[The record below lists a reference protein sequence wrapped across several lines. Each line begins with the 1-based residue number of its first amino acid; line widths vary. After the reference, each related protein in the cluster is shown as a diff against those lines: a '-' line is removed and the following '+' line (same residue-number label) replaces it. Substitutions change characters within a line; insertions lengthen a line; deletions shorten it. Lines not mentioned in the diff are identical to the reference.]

1 MHRVV
6 PLKFVVATLM
16 FGLTLFFVGQA
27 RASSRL
33 VILETRA
40 HPVPKGLIEALRIQ
54 LAGSA
59 EVSEVT
65 LPSAAVRLG
74 EAERERR
81 EGTWLLWVEESGGE
95 PVVRVLGGSSD
106 SEPVTLSPALS
117 DSPEL
122 ERIVALK
129 VGLLLERPSPRPEP
143 ETRRTI
149 LGAFAELRLSASN
162 GGAPRL
168 WLPSVGFAAGPRW
181 ARSNWLFEAHG
192 SFALR
197 AELDARSR
205 VGQTDVSATYL
216 GAGARVLRRW
226 SRLAAGPFVEV
237 GLETLR
243 ARGIAKDKRRGAAEL
258 TAPTTTLGLQI
269 RFRAHENLELCAS
282 GSGELWLTRERLE
295 LLGTPTVDSGRIR
308 ASLGISAIF
317 LFR

>member
-181 ARSNWLFEAHG
+181 ARSNLAVR
-192 SFALR
+192 SARQLR
-197 AELDARSR
+197 AAR
-205 VGQTDVSATYL
+205 
-216 GAGARVLRRW
+216 GARRALARGPNRRERNVSRRW
-226 SRLAAGPFVEV
+226 SARAAALVALGGGAIRGSRPGNPARSGHRERQAP
-237 GLETLR
+237 GRGGADRADDNARPTDPLSR
-243 ARGIAKDKRRGAAEL
+243 ARKSGVVRERQRRALAHPGAVGAARY
-258 TAPTTTLGLQI
+258 THSG
-269 RFRAHENLELCAS
+269 FRQNS
-282 GSGELWLTRERLE
+282 R
-295 LLGTPTVDSGRIR
+295 
-308 ASLGISAIF
+308 
-317 LFR
+317 